1 MARRRAVSS
10 VVPTRG
16 LESTQ
21 SVSLLSIS
29 LFSEPV
35 RRDKGSSGSRTQR
48 AAPAG
53 TASAEHRRVVNA
65 NFFGL
70 KRAYQSTLRLTR
82 ASLARLG
89 LTAARFDLLYA
100 LPHAI
105 RNFEQGMQQS
115 ALRRQLGVSRP
126 TVSRML
132 ASLEDLGLVHRKR
145 AIADKRQLIVALTR
159 LGCTLIRKAERIFIH
174 SGWAQLALD
183 TAFDGGQPGG
193 CRWCDDVDCLFEMDR
208 LDGLLRRIRVTFGD
222 FATLYYPWA
231 PDD

>member
-1 MARRRAVSS
+1 M
-10 VVPTRG
+10 
-16 LESTQ
+16 
-21 SVSLLSIS
+21 
-29 LFSEPV
+29 
-35 RRDKGSSGSRTQR
+35 
-48 AAPAG
+48 
-53 TASAEHRRVVNA
+53 NA

-70 KRAYQSTLRLTR
+70 KRAYHSTLGLTR

-105 RNFEQGMQQS
+105 RNSEQGMRQS

-132 ASLEDLGLVHRKR
+132 ASLEDLGLVHRMR
-145 AIADKRQLIVALTR
+145 AIADRRQLIVALTR

-183 TAFDGGQPGG
+183 TALDVDPQASL
-193 CRWCDDVDCLFEMDR
+193 WCDDVHCLFQMDK
-208 LDGLLRRIRVTFGD
+208 LEGLLRRLRVTFGD
-222 FATLYYPWA
+222 VATLYYPWH